1 MPAKAGQPERS
12 RASLRE
18 WASSVMAAHR
28 EKTRTG
34 KPYQL
39 AAGGLVERS
48 SPDGLRIA
56 VAHRTR
62 YADREG
68 GDGDWVLPKGKQD
81 EGESLEDTAL
91 REVKEETGCSARI
104 IGPGFPTEYVARGVP
119 KIVMFFRMEC
129 LSQRSTIDASEV
141 REVAWL
147 TPREALERLTY
158 DTERAVVR
166 QAFPELREDAQ

>member
-1 MPAKAGQPERS
+1 
-12 RASLRE
+12 
-18 WASSVMAAHR
+18 MAAHR
-28 EKTRTG
+28 EKSRTR

-56 VAHRTR
+56 VVHRTR

-68 GDGDWVLPKGKQD
+68 GAGDWVLPKGKQD

-91 REVKEETGCSARI
+91 REVREETGCSAHI
-104 IGPGFPTEYVARGVP
+104 TGPGFRTEYLVRGVP
-119 KIVMFFRMEC
+119 KVVTFFRMQYLVET
-129 LSQRSTIDASEV
+129 SIIDASEIMRV
-141 REVAWL
+141 VWL

-158 DTERAVVR
+158 DTERAILG
-166 QAFPELREDAQ
+166 QAYPELRGHAQT